1 MNNVIIDG
9 WVETVTAEDIDQE
22 DAIRF
27 DYGDRTFALYRTA
40 KDQYFATDGYCTH
53 ERFHLAGGL
62 VMGNIIECPKHN
74 GQLDFTTGQSK
85 RAPIC
90 ANIKTYPVKIESG
103 KLYVKI
109 D

>member
-1 MNNVIIDG
+1 MNDLHEGWIETCSID
-9 WVETVTAEDIDQE
+9 DIEPE
-22 DAIRF
+22 DAIRY
-27 DYGDRTFALYRTA
+27 DLGERTFAIYRTN
-40 KDQYFATDGYCTH
+40 KDQYYATDGYCTH

-74 GQLDFTTGQSK
+74 GQLDYTTGKAK

-90 ANIKTYPVKIESG
+90 DNIKTYPVKIESG
-103 KLYVKI
+103 KVLVKF

>member
-1 MNNVIIDG
+1 MNNVLQG
-9 WVETVTAEDIDQE
+9 WIETVIAKDIDQE
-22 DAIRF
+22 DAVRF
-27 DYGDRTFALYRTA
+27 DYGDRTFAIYRTA
-40 KDQYFATDGYCTH
+40 KDQYYATDGWCTH

-74 GQLDFTTGQSK
+74 GQLDYTTGQAK

-90 ANIKTYPVKIESG
+90 ANIRTYPVKIESG
-103 KLYVKI
+103 KIFVKI